1 MNPWIALWIAIVSE
15 VVGTL
20 ALKASEGLTRVVP
33 TILVVLG
40 YGAAFYFLSLALKTI
55 PVGVVYAIWSGAGLA
70 LITVAAWFLFDQELD
85 GAALG
90 GLGLILA
97 GIVVLQFFSK
107 SAQGIG

>member
-70 LITVAAWFLFDQELD
+70 LITVAAWLLFDQALD

-107 SAQGIG
+107 STQGIG

>member
-20 ALKASEGLTRVVP
+20 ALKASEGLTRLGP
-33 TILVVLG
+33 TLIVVLG

-70 LITVAAWFLFDQELD
+70 LITVAAWFLFDQALD

-90 GLGLILA
+90 GLFLILA